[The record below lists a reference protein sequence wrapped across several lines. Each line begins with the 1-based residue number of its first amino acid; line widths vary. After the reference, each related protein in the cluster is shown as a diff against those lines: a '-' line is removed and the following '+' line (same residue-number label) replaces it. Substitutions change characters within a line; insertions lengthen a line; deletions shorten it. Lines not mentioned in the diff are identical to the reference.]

1 MSISHF
7 ENGELLALLHA
18 GLFEDPLWH
27 SFLESLRQMTYADHC
42 GIYFRRADV
51 PATQSTS
58 VSAGQSRPVHIRDLY
73 DKIFHRLDPVPYDQL
88 RPGRVYSLAE
98 FMLPADKGHEAY
110 RKDYMIPSGMNFK
123 RIMRVTG
130 QNDYNA
136 WITIWAGKNDF
147 RAKHDSLLSSLYPH
161 ISIALRTYEM
171 VERNGVRAR
180 IANEA
185 VRRLNFGWLTLDSK
199 CEIVDIDPEAENML
213 ELINVSGRFPSRRLR
228 LPSPKAQKGLSEAIR
243 EYQENPNARARALN
257 LHDDPGI
264 DMLIMPMGERTLSG
278 PRTAILTAYLHGES
292 GPQVQRVDQL
302 MDLFTLTRGEARLA
316 LALSRG
322 KSITEAAHDLTLT
335 VETARNYSKKIYSK
349 TGARGQ
355 PDLVRIVLASVVA
368 LV

>member
-161 ISIALRTYEM
+161 ISIALRTY
-171 VERNGVRAR
+171 
-180 IANEA
+180 
-185 VRRLNFGWLTLDSK
+185 
-199 CEIVDIDPEAENML
+199 EIVDIDPEAENML